1 MYLFEENQ
9 SDILI
14 WGQIKE
20 IHRALRCNQ
29 SAWLKQ
35 YIDFATNK
43 RTSAKN
49 SFVKDLY
56 KIIDNSVFGKNCKE
70 YSQMGKR

>member
-1 MYLFEENQ
+1 MYLFE
-9 SDILI
+9 DLIL
-14 WGQIKE
+14 GQIKE

-35 YIDFATNK
+35 YIDFDTNK

-49 SFVKDLY
+49 SFVKDFY